1 MTSPNDMQFQTTCR
15 SAGVA
20 TVFLS
25 QNVSNF
31 YAALGNG
38 ERGKVEADS
47 IFANLN
53 TKIFHANGDPVTNE
67 WGSSLI
73 GRSRQFL
80 MNSSSSDPVP
90 RRLAVVDDGMELN
103 AREAGLTEHIDFEV
117 EPREFT
123 TPSRG
128 GRANRW
134 RVDGIVF
141 QGGRR
146 FRATGKTW
154 MPITFNQKK

>member
-1 MTSPNDMQFQTTCR
+1 MERGTILVIDLPVKEFGEVGLFSQVLWKIAFQRAMERRSLKGSPRPVFLWADEAQYFVTSPNDMQFQTTCR

-38 ERGKVEADS
+38 ERGKAEADS

-67 WGSSLI
+67 W
-73 GRSRQFL
+73 
-80 MNSSSSDPVP
+80 
-90 RRLAVVDDGMELN
+90 AVV
-103 AREAGLTEHIDFEV
+103 AHR
-117 EPREFT
+117 P
-123 TPSRG
+123 
-128 GRANRW
+128 
-134 RVDGIVF
+134 
-141 QGGRR
+141 
-146 FRATGKTW
+146 
-154 MPITFNQKK
+154 